1 MLHADYRVTKIREE
15 TKDCVDMEYLPKF
28 KILSSLNNLIRKA
41 NEKANCGLW
50 RARRDRY
57 EIAKGFLFL
66 FIHMWVDVA
75 TFYFG
80 KKSRG
85 KAL

>member
-1 MLHADYRVTKIREE
+1 
-15 TKDCVDMEYLPKF
+15 MEYLPKF

-66 FIHMWVDVA
+66 FIRMWVDVE